1 MIRHALTRNRDG
13 GASGPLGALLDMLAK
28 DQRGGVRPLGHSSN
42 PKRSAMHSDGNT
54 RDEFCGALEQLR
66 RDGILTDKLN
76 RLCGKVWHCTDIL
89 PRSSCDDAGV
99 PQGSTYTQAAR
110 AIRARK
116 AKAG

>member
-1 MIRHALTRNRDG
+1 
-13 GASGPLGALLDMLAK
+13 
-28 DQRGGVRPLGHSSN
+28 
-42 PKRSAMHSDGNT
+42 MHTDGNA

-66 RDGILTDKLN
+66 RDCIVTDRLN

-89 PRSSCDDAGV
+89 PRLSCDDAGV
-99 PQGSTYTQAAR
+99 QQGSTYTQAAR